1 MMTVASTSSSDA
13 GVRDRT
19 QHTASVRSRSPLVTV
34 SLQALVIT
42 AVLVAL
48 IPGAFMVMTSFK
60 TNTQYGIDKLGL
72 PAPITIENFQKVL
85 TQHPFPLWML
95 NSITLSGGALL
106 VTTAVSVLA
115 AYAIARMNFIGR
127 ELLLGISTSL
137 MAVPPVVM
145 VVPLF
150 VLFAQIGLV
159 GKLHGTILIYAGLLT
174 PFSVFLLVTFFRTI
188 PTELIE
194 SALIDGASHLGVLL
208 RIILPLSGAP
218 LVTLFV
224 VNLLYVWNDLLI
236 ALLFLPDERL
246 RTLMVG
252 ISVFQARYLQ
262 DIPLSMAG
270 MALASLPMILLYIVF
285 QRYFIRGLVAG
296 AVKG

>member
-1 MMTVASTSSSDA
+1 MAQAQTSAA
-13 GVRDRT
+13 GMGAHDEAGKGAQARARG
-19 QHTASVRSRSPLVTV
+19 PLVTF
-34 SLQALVIT
+34 SLQVLMLV
-42 AVLVAL
+42 AVLVAM
-48 IPGAFMVMTSFK
+48 IPGIFMIMTSLK

-72 PAPITIENFQKVL
+72 PAPITSENFQTVL
-85 TQHPFPLWML
+85 TQHPFPVWML
-95 NSITLSGGALL
+95 NSALLSGGAVL
-106 VTTAVSVLA
+106 VTSAVSVLA
-115 AYAIARMNFIGR
+115 AYAIARMNFVGR
-127 ELLLGISTSL
+127 ELLLGISTSM

-150 VLFAQIGLV
+150 VLFAQIDLV
-159 GKLHGTILIYAGLLT
+159 GTLHGVILIYAGLLT

-194 SALIDGASHLGVLL
+194 SALIDGASPLGVLI

-236 ALLFLPDERL
+236 ALLFLPDEKL

-252 ISVFQARYLQ
+252 ISVFQGRYLQ

-270 MALASLPMILLYIVF
+270 MTLASLPMILIYIVF